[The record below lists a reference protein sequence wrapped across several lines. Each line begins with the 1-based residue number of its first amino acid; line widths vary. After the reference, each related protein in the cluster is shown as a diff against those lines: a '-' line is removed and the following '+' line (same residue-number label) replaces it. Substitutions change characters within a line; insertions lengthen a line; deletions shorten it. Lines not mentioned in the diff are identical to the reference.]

1 MATVRAV
8 GRGGRLLGLRDGLRA
23 REMLSCEESV
33 DFIFKDLHSFSQ
45 NVSFGGN
52 ITQLGVFES
61 KLFLT
66 HRKSTL
72 RQLEVKAAL
81 GQCRA

>member
-1 MATVRAV
+1 M
-8 GRGGRLLGLRDGLRA
+8 GQRDGLRA
-23 REMLSCEESV
+23 REVLSCEESV
-33 DFIFKDLHSFSQ
+33 DFIFKDFHSFSQ
-45 NVSFGGN
+45 DVSFGGN
-52 ITQLGVFES
+52 ISQLGVFES

-72 RQLEVKAAL
+72 RQLEVKAAF